1 MDASLT
7 LPSTLPAVAA
17 RARRR
22 IMRRILPYLFFI
34 YIIAF
39 LDRVNVGYAALEM
52 SKDLGF
58 SAEVYGF
65 GAGIFFIG
73 YFLLEIPGSLI
84 VEHWSAR
91 KWIARIMITWGLLA
105 IAMGFIKT
113 PIQFYIVRFFL
124 GAAEAGFFPG
134 IIVYLSHWFRY
145 TDRAKAVALFMAAI
159 PISNILG
166 SPASGVLLGINWLGI
181 RGWSWLFILEGLPA
195 VIFGVVT
202 IFYLTDRPKQA
213 RWLPDE
219 ERDWITAELENEKQ
233 AKLQS
238 NPLRI
243 LAAFKHREVILLTL
257 GYFLVVTS
265 AYGLTFWLPT
275 LVKKASGYSNLGVGF
290 ITAIP
295 WCLALLCMVLNGW
308 SSDRTE
314 ERRWH
319 TAVPMIFG
327 AMGLL
332 FSAVLEQRPAIAI
345 AMLCVACA
353 GLTSYLPVFWT
364 LPTSFLTGSAAAA
377 CIGLINSVGNLGGFF
392 GPYITGY
399 INTATGSFYGGMI
412 YLCCSAVAAS
422 LVILTLRQAH
432 KQVKRTVIPPS

>member
-1 MDASLT
+1 
-7 LPSTLPAVAA
+7 
-17 RARRR
+17 
-22 IMRRILPYLFFI
+22 MRRILPYLFLV

-52 SKDLGF
+52 SKDLNF

-105 IAMGFIKT
+105 IGMGFIKT
-113 PIQFYIVRFFL
+113 PMQFYIVRFFL

-145 TDRAKAVALFMAAI
+145 VDRAKAVAFFMAAI
-159 PISNILG
+159 PISSIVG
-166 SPASGVLLGINWLGI
+166 SPLSGVLLGINWLGI
-181 RGWSWLFILEGLPA
+181 RGWSWLFIVEGVPA
-195 VIFGVVT
+195 VVFGVVT
-202 IFYLTDRPKQA
+202 FFYLTDRPNQA
-213 RWLPDE
+213 RWLPDDE
-219 ERDWITAELENEKQ
+219 CCWITAELENEKKV
-233 AKLQS
+233 KLQS
-238 NPLRI
+238 HPLRI

-265 AYGLTFWLPT
+265 GYGLTFWLPT

-295 WCLALLCMVLNGW
+295 WCLALLFMVLNGW

-319 TAVPMIFG
+319 TAVPIILG

-332 FSAVLEQRPAIAI
+332 SSAVLEQRPAVAI
-345 AMLCVACA
+345 AMLCVGCA
-353 GLTSYLPVFWT
+353 GLNGYLPVFWT
-364 LPTSFLTGSAAAA
+364 LPTRFLTGSAAAA

-412 YLCCSAVAAS
+412 YLSCSAVAGS
-422 LVILTLRQAH
+422 VVILTLRQAR
-432 KQVKRTVIPPS
+432 KQVRKTVLPPAVPATD

>member
-1 MDASLT
+1 
-7 LPSTLPAVAA
+7 
-17 RARRR
+17 
-22 IMRRILPYLFFI
+22 MRRILPYLFFI

-91 KWIARIMITWGLLA
+91 KWIARIMVTWGLLA
-105 IAMGFIKT
+105 IGMGFIKT
-113 PIQFYIVRFFL
+113 PMQFYVVRFFL

-145 TDRAKAVALFMAAI
+145 ADRAKAVALFMAAI

-166 SPASGVLLGINWLGI
+166 SPLSGVLLGINWLGL
-181 RGWSWLFILEGLPA
+181 RGWSWLFILEGVPA

-213 RWLPDE
+213 HWLPDD
-219 ERDWITAELENEKQ
+219 ERDWITAELENEKK

-238 NPLRI
+238 NPLHI
-243 LAAFKHREVILLTL
+243 LAAFRHREVLLLTL
-257 GYFLVVTS
+257 AYFLVVTS

-275 LVKKASGYSNLGVGF
+275 LMKNASGYSNLGVGF

-295 WCLALLCMVLNGW
+295 WSLALLCMVLNGW

-319 TAVPMIFG
+319 TAVPIIFG
-327 AMGLL
+327 ALGLL
-332 FSAVLEQRPAIAI
+332 FSAVLAQRPVIAI

-353 GLTSYLPVFWT
+353 GLNCYLPVFWT
-364 LPTSFLTGSAAAA
+364 FPTRFLAGSAAAA
-377 CIGLINSVGNLGGFF
+377 SIGLINSVGNLGGFF

-399 INTATGSFYGGMI
+399 INTTTRSFYGGMI

-422 LVILTLRQAH
+422 LVILTLRQSR
-432 KQVKRTVIPPS
+432 KQVEER

>member
-1 MDASLT
+1 MDAT
-7 LPSTLPAVAA
+7 IIPPATTDAVAV

-22 IMRRILPYLFFI
+22 IMRRILPYLLFI

-52 SKDLGF
+52 TKDLGF
-58 SAEVYGF
+58 SAQVYGF

-91 KWIARIMITWGLLA
+91 KWIARIMVSWGLLA
-105 IAMGFIKT
+105 IAIAFIKT
-113 PIQFYIVRFFL
+113 PMQFYVVRFLL

-145 TDRAKAVALFMAAI
+145 ADRAKAVALFMAAI
-159 PISNILG
+159 PISNIVGAPL
-166 SPASGVLLGINWLGI
+166 SGMLLGINWLGL
-181 RGWSWLFILEGLPA
+181 RGWSWLFILEGAPA

-202 IFYLTDRPKQA
+202 LFYLTDRPKQA
-213 RWLPDE
+213 HWLPADE
-219 ERDWITAELENEKQ
+219 CDWITAELESEKKV
-233 AKLQS
+233 KLQS
-238 NPLRI
+238 NPLRVF
-243 LAAFKHREVILLTL
+243 AAFRHREVLLLAL
-257 GYFLVVTS
+257 GYFLIVTS

-275 LVKKASGYSNLGVGF
+275 LVKRASGYSNLGVGF
-290 ITAIP
+290 LTAIP
-295 WCLALLCMVLNGW
+295 WCLALLGMVLNGW
-308 SSDRTE
+308 SSDRTG

-332 FSAVLEQRPAIAI
+332 FGALLEQRSAIAI
-345 AMLCVACA
+345 AMLCLACA
-353 GLTSYLPVFWT
+353 GLNSYLPVFWT
-364 LPTSFLTGSAAAA
+364 LPTRFLTGSAAAA
-377 CIGLINSVGNLGGFF
+377 SIGLINSVGNLGGFF

-399 INTATGSFYGGMI
+399 INTATGSFYGGLI

-422 LVILTLRQAH
+422 LVILSLREGRRRAGEH
-432 KQVKRTVIPPS
+432 

>member
-1 MDASLT
+1 MNVTIT
-7 LPSTLPAVAA
+7 LPSETPAVAA

-34 YIIAF
+34 YIVAF

-91 KWIARIMITWGLLA
+91 KWIARIMVTWGLLA

-113 PIQFYIVRFFL
+113 PMQFYIVRFFL

-145 TDRAKAVALFMAAI
+145 ADRAKALALFTAAI

-166 SPASGVLLGINWLGI
+166 SPISGLLLGINWLGL
-181 RGWSWLFILEGLPA
+181 RGWSWLFILEGVPA
-195 VIFGVVT
+195 LVFGVAT
-202 IFYLTDRPKQA
+202 LFYLTDRPKHA
-213 RWLPDE
+213 RWLPDD
-219 ERDWITAELENEKQ
+219 ERDWITAELESEKE

-238 NPLRI
+238 SPLHI
-243 LAAFKHREVILLTL
+243 AAAFKHREVIFLTIA
-257 GYFLVVTS
+257 YFLVVTS

-275 LVKKASGYSNLGVGF
+275 LVKKVSGYSNLGVGF
-290 ITAIP
+290 LTAIP
-295 WCLALLCMVLNGW
+295 WCLALLCLVFNGW
-308 SSDRTE
+308 SSDRTQ

-319 TAVPMIFG
+319 TALPILFG
-327 AMGLL
+327 ATGLL
-332 FSAVLEQRPAIAI
+332 FSALLEQTPAIAI

-353 GLTSYLPVFWT
+353 GLTCYLPIFWT
-364 LPTSFLTGSAAAA
+364 LPTRFLTGSAAAA
-377 CIGLINSVGNLGGFF
+377 SIGLINSVGNLGGFF

-422 LVILTLRQAH
+422 LVILTLRPAPQ
-432 KQVKRTVIPPS
+432 KERRK

>member
-1 MDASLT
+1 MHAIG
-7 LPSTLPAVAA
+7 V

-91 KWIARIMITWGLLA
+91 KWIARIMVTWGLLA
-105 IAMGFIKT
+105 IGMGFIKT
-113 PIQFYIVRFFL
+113 PMQFYVVRFFL

-145 TDRAKAVALFMAAI
+145 ADRAKAVALFMAAI

-166 SPASGVLLGINWLGI
+166 SPLSGVLLGINWLGL
-181 RGWSWLFILEGLPA
+181 RGWSWLFILEGVPA

-213 RWLPDE
+213 HWLPDD
-219 ERDWITAELENEKQ
+219 ERDWITAELENEKK

-238 NPLRI
+238 NPLHI
-243 LAAFKHREVILLTL
+243 LAAFRHREVLLLTL
-257 GYFLVVTS
+257 AYFLVVTS

-275 LVKKASGYSNLGVGF
+275 LMKNASGYSNLGVGF

-295 WCLALLCMVLNGW
+295 WSLALLCMVLNGW

-319 TAVPMIFG
+319 TAVPIIFG
-327 AMGLL
+327 ALGLL
-332 FSAVLEQRPAIAI
+332 FSAVLAQRPVIAI

-353 GLTSYLPVFWT
+353 GLNCYLPVFWT
-364 LPTSFLTGSAAAA
+364 FPTRFLAGSAAAA
-377 CIGLINSVGNLGGFF
+377 SIGLINSVGNLGGFF

-399 INTATGSFYGGMI
+399 INTTTRSFYGGMI

-422 LVILTLRQAH
+422 LVILTLRQSR
-432 KQVKRTVIPPS
+432 KQVEER

>member
-159 PISNILG
+159 PISNIIG
-166 SPASGVLLGINWLGI
+166 SPLSGVLLGVNWLGI

-219 ERDWITAELENEKQ
+219 ERDWITAELEIEKQ

-265 AYGLTFWLPT
+265 SYGLTFWLPT

-319 TAVPMIFG
+319 TAVPIIFG

-364 LPTSFLTGSAAAA
+364 LPTRFLTGSAAAA

-412 YLCCSAVAAS
+412 YLCCSALAAS
-422 LVILTLRQAH
+422 LVILTLRQTRNEYGQRSDPA
-432 KQVKRTVIPPS
+432 Q